1 MLKLNPLNERIKCDY
16 ARHLKAAQARAP
28 PPSTPR
34 RDRLASKMGARSGE
48 AMIASTQAGTLAA
61 LNDFFRWLA

>member
-1 MLKLNPLNERIKCDY
+1 MQTVISRKTVLMLKLNPLNERIKCDY

-34 RDRLASKMGARSGE
+34 SK
-48 AMIASTQAGTLAA
+48 L
-61 LNDFFRWLA
+61 